1 MASLQYGGISINQ
14 WNTFGYIS
22 STKGG
27 IWGGHKSEVR
37 GQSGNGFIGD
47 LYGIIGDKHAKSVV
61 YGPSLETK
69 PMFDMAAAPPPIVF
83 DVLMELTC
91 TESVLKGV
99 VGALKLVAMRSV
111 RGILSYVGI

>member
-1 MASLQYGGISINQ
+1 
-14 WNTFGYIS
+14 
-22 STKGG
+22 
-27 IWGGHKSEVR
+27 
-37 GQSGNGFIGD
+37 
-47 LYGIIGDKHAKSVV
+47 
-61 YGPSLETK
+61 
-69 PMFDMAAAPPPIVF
+69 MFDMAAVPPPIVF